1 MLGLAVL
8 KLIYH
13 HFSDDP
19 YRFEAFAADV
29 WLMSDERVASVDVT
43 RPTRDGGR
51 DAIGEYL
58 LGPES
63 DPIRID
69 FALEAKCYGLGNGVG
84 VREVSRL
91 ISRLRARQFGILV
104 TTSYLADQAY
114 QEIRSD
120 GHPIVV
126 ISGRDI
132 VEILSRVGLRTVAE
146 VDEYLRVNHPRET
159 AGAFSS
165 GRAACSAPRR
175 GPEHS
180 GGGRRSRSACRGRL
194 RARGLRR
201 RTLTPTRPTWRA
213 PSLRSERRLA
223 CSRAHRAMRLVPCSD
238 ELDGRTAV
246 ARVAVDIP
254 GHGRRT
260 EVVERQKELD
270 RLSSRQ

>member
-1 MLGLAVL
+1 MLGLGVL
-8 KLIYH
+8 KMIYEY
-13 HFSDDP
+13 FSDDP
-19 YRFEAFAADV
+19 YRFEAFAADI

-132 VEILSRVGLRTVAE
+132 VEILSRVGLRTVTE

-159 AGAFSS
+159 AGAFDADARQLPPLVVDLNRPVVDVEAGLLAEDDFEPTPSVTS
-165 GRAACSAPRR
+165 ADTYAPR
-175 GPEHS
+175 
-180 GGGRRSRSACRGRL
+180 
-194 RARGLRR
+194 
-201 RTLTPTRPTWRA
+201 
-213 PSLRSERRLA
+213 
-223 CSRAHRAMRLVPCSD
+223 
-238 ELDGRTAV
+238 
-246 ARVAVDIP
+246 P
-254 GHGRRT
+254 GW
-260 EVVERQKELD
+260 
-270 RLSSRQ
+270 S